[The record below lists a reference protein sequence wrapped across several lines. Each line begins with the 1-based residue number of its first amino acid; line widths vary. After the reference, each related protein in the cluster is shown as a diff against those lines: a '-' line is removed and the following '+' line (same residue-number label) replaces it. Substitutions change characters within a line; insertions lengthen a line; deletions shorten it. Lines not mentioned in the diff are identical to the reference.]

1 MIKRF
6 ELSRT
11 DPRYDDQEI
20 IESDTGKY
28 IVHEDLVNTIRDLY
42 QQQIR
47 MIYER
52 IGGKLGYGY
61 LHVTD
66 LTEDR
71 DLARLINH
79 PNLITNLIVKLRLQR
94 ISMYSIEAADA
105 LRDLLGEIMKGK
117 DDEDYPDG
125 YFMIDFEQG
134 TCYSYSKTL
143 ESVGSTEDAALAKYW
158 SQLDVLN
165 F

>member
-11 DPRYDDQEI
+11 DPRYDEQEL

-28 IVHEDLVNTIRDLY
+28 IVHENIVNALRDLY
-42 QQQIR
+42 QQQICK
-47 MIYER
+47 IYEC
-52 IGGKLGYGY
+52 IGEKLGYGY
-61 LHVTD
+61 QHVTD

-105 LRDLLGEIMKGK
+105 LHDLLGEIIHGK

-125 YFMIDFEQG
+125 YFMMDFEQG
-134 TCYSYSKTL
+134 ACYSYSKTL
-143 ESVGSTEDAALAKYW
+143 ESVGSTEEAAIAKHW
-158 SQLDVLN
+158 SELDLIN